1 MATTARVGMSR
12 HHNPDVAGREAA
24 EQALQKAGV
33 QRPDFVFMFASIGY
47 DQHSLLRAV
56 RQTTG
61 EAPLSD
67 CSAEGTING
76 DNADES
82 SFSVVVTVITSDEL
96 QWTNGVVKGLS
107 ADSRAVGQRVAQDLL
122 PDLSADPFVFPDG
135 LIDYLDNFFAGLEG
149 DLPRERFLPMWGGGA
164 NANFNNWA
172 SPTYQYCDDEVIS
185 DRVSYA
191 LLSGE
196 AQASWAISHGM
207 APIGGER
214 KVTRSQGNVIY
225 EINGKAATEVLKEY
239 LPEHALI
246 EDRDWMP
253 YAISLALCFKAP
265 SYMKDEEYVV
275 RGVPPVRM
283 ADGSITVQT
292 EVKEGTSVWFSS
304 RDKEK
309 VSTRFDQMAGQI
321 MEQLGGEKSKLVFQF
336 ECLTRGKLLFRE
348 QERQEILRRFRQSVD
363 PDVLWAGSYTI
374 REIGPVEEHN
384 DRHLYTSVVL
394 ALS

>member
-1 MATTARVGMSR
+1 MTTKAGVGTSH
-12 HHNPDVAGREAA
+12 HHNPNVAGREAA

-122 PDLSADPFVFPDG
+122 PDLFVFPDG

-225 EINGKAATEVLKEY
+225 EIDGKAATEVLKEY

-253 YAISLALCFKAP
+253 YAISLALIFEAP

-309 VSTRFDQMAGQI
+309 ISTRFDQMAGQI

-363 PDVLWAGSYTI
+363 PDVPWAGSYTI

>member
-1 MATTARVGMSR
+1 MTTKAGVGTSH
-12 HHNPDVAGREAA
+12 HHNPNVAGREAA

-122 PDLSADPFVFPDG
+122 PDLFVFPDG

-164 NANFNNWA
+164 NAN
-172 SPTYQYCDDEVIS
+172 
-185 DRVSYA
+185 
-191 LLSGE
+191 LS
-196 AQASWAISHGM
+196 
-207 APIGGER
+207 
-214 KVTRSQGNVIY
+214 
-225 EINGKAATEVLKEY
+225 
-239 LPEHALI
+239 
-246 EDRDWMP
+246 
-253 YAISLALCFKAP
+253 
-265 SYMKDEEYVV
+265 
-275 RGVPPVRM
+275 
-283 ADGSITVQT
+283 
-292 EVKEGTSVWFSS
+292 
-304 RDKEK
+304 
-309 VSTRFDQMAGQI
+309 
-321 MEQLGGEKSKLVFQF
+321 
-336 ECLTRGKLLFRE
+336 
-348 QERQEILRRFRQSVD
+348 ILRRRS
-363 PDVLWAGSYTI
+363 
-374 REIGPVEEHN
+374 
-384 DRHLYTSVVL
+384 HL
-394 ALS
+394 

>member
-1 MATTARVGMSR
+1 MTTKAGVGTSH
-12 HHNPDVAGREAA
+12 HHNPNVAGREAA

-122 PDLSADPFVFPDG
+122 PDLFVFPDG

-225 EINGKAATEVLKEY
+225 EIDGKAATEVLKEY

-253 YAISLALCFKAP
+253 YAISLALIFEAP

-309 VSTRFDQMAGQI
+309 ISTRFDQMAGQI

-363 PDVLWAGSYTI
+363 PDVPWAGSYTI
-374 REIGPVEEHN
+374 GEIGPVEEHN